1 MLNLFGRLT
10 KTERGCKMKIC
21 LQKRIPKVEVLS
33 SLMVAFVIA
42 LGDKVFLLGNLVQKF
57 GLSKGDA
64 AWAVGLV
71 ASGAATLIAMCWP
84 MLAPYLL
91 TLRGLI
97 ATIGAGAAASW

>member
-1 MLNLFGRLT
+1 
-10 KTERGCKMKIC
+10 MKIC

-42 LGDKVFLLGNLVQKF
+42 LGAKVFLLGNLVQKF

-71 ASGAATLIAMCWP
+71 ASGAGTLIAMCWP

-97 ATIGAGAAASW
+97 ATIGAGAAAGW

>member
-42 LGDKVFLLGNLVQKF
+42 LGAKVFLLGNLVQKF

-64 AWAVGLV
+64 A
-71 ASGAATLIAMCWP
+71 
-84 MLAPYLL
+84 
-91 TLRGLI
+91 
-97 ATIGAGAAASW
+97 